1 MKKAIC
7 LLNNESGLSLIELIV
22 TMLIVVIVLTMN
34 TSTLGVA
41 LKQAKQQMQA
51 SGAQMDK
58 IAGLEIL
65 RMDVESAGYGLPW
78 SFKNAINYSEAAGTT
93 PATYNDSPSGAPH
106 AVMTGNGSGL
116 NSSDYLVI
124 KSTSVGTS
132 ATARKWNYISY
143 GNTKVGSTAVTYSTA
158 DSFAANERVTVIWAN
173 ASGGLDKQLIMD
185 GSSYYTT
192 MADGVGTISTNF
204 RPVTASQSYVV
215 YGIDPSTNLRMP
227 FNRADYY
234 IAQPAMQGC
243 AAGTGVL
250 YKGTVSH
257 ADGTLTATP
266 LLDCVA
272 DIQVAFGLDTNGDNV
287 VDAYTNSISALDA
300 PNVRTQV
307 REVRIYILSHE
318 GVLDKAFNYVN
329 NNATT
334 IRVGD
339 SGLGLGRDF
348 DFAATVGTGWR
359 NYRWKLDTL
368 VVRPKNIFG

>member
-1 MKKAIC
+1 MKKAVC
-7 LLNNESGLSLIELIV
+7 LLSNESGLSLIELIV

-41 LKQAKQQMQA
+41 LKQAKQQVQA

-58 IAGLEIL
+58 IGALEIL
-65 RMDVESAGYGLPW
+65 RMDVEGAGYGLPW
-78 SFKNAINYSEAAGTT
+78 SFKNAVNYSEAADAT
-93 PATYNDSPSGAPH
+93 PAGYNDSPSSAPR
-106 AVMTGNGSGL
+106 AVVTGNGSGL
-116 NSSDYLVI
+116 NGSDYLVV
-124 KSTSVGTS
+124 KSTAVGTS
-132 ATARKWNYISY
+132 ATAQKWNYISY
-143 GNTKVGSTAVTYSTA
+143 GNTKVGSTAMNTN
-158 DSFAANERVTVIWAN
+158 SFLANERVTVIWAN

-192 MADGVGTISTNF
+192 MTDGAGTISTNF

-215 YGIDPSTNLRMP
+215 YGVDPSTNLRMP

-272 DIQVAFGLDTNGDNV
+272 DMQVAFGLDTNGDNI
-287 VDAYTNSISALDA
+287 VDAYTNNISALDA

-359 NYRWKLDTL
+359 NYRWKLDTM